1 MPQYI
6 TDNEATAARRR
17 TYFLIANDTDGAAW
31 TGSVTGLKAR
41 RSVNGAAEA
50 DSTNDIVRVGGL
62 WHYVEW
68 TQAEV
73 NVAPGDRILARVP
86 AASGRREAP
95 ALTDIGADDIFAA
108 GPTAASVA
116 TEVISDLAG
125 VDGVAARAA
134 IGEQAALT
142 IVGGADLRFDDTTGS
157 SLVVLRKST
166 SAAVATVPLRRGTR
180 TQPII
185 GNG

>member
-1 MPQYI
+1 MASRA
-6 TDNEATAARRR
+6 DNIASNLNLGNFAKVNEIMAR
-17 TYFLIANDTDGAAW
+17 YF
-31 TGSVTGLKAR
+31 
-41 RSVNGAAEA
+41 
-50 DSTNDIVRVGGL
+50 
-62 WHYVEW
+62 
-68 TQAEV
+68 TQ
-73 NVAPGDRILARVP
+73 PYP
-86 AASGRREAP
+86 
-95 ALTDIGADDIFAA
+95 
-108 GPTAASVA
+108 
-116 TEVISDLAG
+116 
-125 VDGVAARAA
+125 ARAA

>member
-17 TYFLIANDTDGAAW
+17 TFFLIADEAGAAW
-31 TGSVTGLKAR
+31 TGAVLGVKAR
-41 RSVNGAAEA
+41 RSVNGGAEV

-73 NVAPGDRILARVP
+73 NVTPGDRILSRVP
-86 AASGRREAP
+86 AATGRREAP
-95 ALTDIGADDIFAA
+95 AMNEIGADDIFAA
-108 GPTAASVA
+108 GPTAASVS
-116 TEVISDLAG
+116 TEVLGDLAG

-142 IVGGADLRFDDTTGS
+142 IVGAGDLRFDDTTGS

-166 SAAVATVPLRRGTR
+166 SAAVATVPLRRATR
-180 TQPII
+180 TQPVV